1 MSNEQPPPRPISYA
15 AQISSFILGLL
26 IFGTFGLVM
35 FFVGANGAANPSRI
49 VGLAVVM
56 ALLTVGPAIWA
67 MRSGKIALGSGLLV
81 GYAIA
86 SVASGGQC
94 TYLSMS
100 SDYGF
105 MNGVMIYI
113 ISVGIAFVVGGIV
126 SIISVLAS
134 WRRRSQ

>member
-1 MSNEQPPPRPISYA
+1 MSNEQSPPQPISYA

-26 IFGTFGLVM
+26 IFGVFGLVM
-35 FFVGANGAANPSRI
+35 FFVGANGAANPSSI

-56 ALLTVGPAIWA
+56 AVLTVGPAIWA
-67 MRSGKIALGSGLLV
+67 MRSGKIALGSGILV
-81 GYAIA
+81 GYTIA
-86 SVASGGQC
+86 AVASGGQC

-105 MNGVMIYI
+105 LSGAMIYVM
-113 ISVGIAFVVGGIV
+113 SVGIALVVGGIV
-126 SIISVLAS
+126 AIISAIMG